1 MKSTSTAPTSVSDR
15 YAVYL
20 IATSSLL
27 ISVNGFMLRSIESAN
42 EWQVI
47 FGRQVFFTPAILI
60 FLLIR
65 YRGQLLRLA
74 LETGWAGL
82 GAGICLGLAN
92 PTVILAMTH
101 TTVANAM
108 FILGACPLITAVLAR
123 IFLGERLSGAT
134 LVAIMVAMIGIGIML
149 ADGLGAGSSLGNG
162 LALLCALLFSVFVI
176 LLRVGKD
183 RNMLPTS
190 IIGGAIGAL
199 VGLAGAGFDYHLT
212 MHDGLLCLIW
222 GGGIV
227 TVVHF
232 LFIQGSRH
240 VPGAE
245 IMLITLIEFTLGP
258 MWVWIGFGEK
268 PSTLVLAGGILVLAA
283 VAGRSVILM
292 RSQKKPDCKSHRE
305 VQQRR

>member
-1 MKSTSTAPTSVSDR
+1 
-15 YAVYL
+15 
-20 IATSSLL
+20 
-27 ISVNGFMLRSIESAN
+27 MLRSIESAN

-47 FGRQVFFTPAILI
+47 FGRQAFFTPAILLV
-60 FLLIR
+60 LLIR
-65 YRGQLLRLA
+65 YRTQLLRLT
-74 LETGWAGL
+74 LEAGWVGLAAGM
-82 GAGICLGLAN
+82 CLGLAN

-108 FILGACPLITAVLAR
+108 FILGACPLITAVFAR

-134 LVAIMVAMIGIGIML
+134 LIAIMIAMIGIGIML

-162 LALLCALLFSVFVI
+162 LALLCALFFSMFVI
-176 LLRVGKD
+176 FLRVGKH
-183 RNMLPTS
+183 RNMLPSS
-190 IIGGAIGAL
+190 IVGGAIGAL

-212 MHDGLLCLIW
+212 VHDGLLCLMW

-227 TVVHF
+227 TIVHF

-258 MWVWIGFGEK
+258 MWVWIGFGER
-268 PSTLVLAGGILVLAA
+268 PSNLALLGGSMVLTA
-283 VAGRSVILM
+283 VAFRALILM
-292 RSQKKPDCKSHRE
+292 KQNRRSQA
-305 VQQRR
+305 

>member
-1 MKSTSTAPTSVSDR
+1 VTPTPTAPTSVSER
-15 YAVYL
+15 YAVWL
-20 IATSSLL
+20 IAASSLL

-47 FGRQVFFTPAILI
+47 FGRQAFFTPAILLV
-60 FLLIR
+60 LLIR
-65 YRGQLLRLA
+65 YRAQLLRLV
-74 LETGWAGL
+74 LEAGWAGL
-82 GAGICLGLAN
+82 AAGICLGLAN

-134 LVAIMVAMIGIGIML
+134 LIAIVVAMIGIGIML

-162 LALLCALLFSVFVI
+162 LALLCALFFSMFVI
-176 LLRVGKD
+176 FLRVGKD
-183 RNMLPTS
+183 RNMLPSS

-212 MHDGLLCLIW
+212 VHDGLLCLMW

-232 LFIQGSRH
+232 LFIHGSRY

-268 PSTLVLAGGILVLAA
+268 PSALALAGGFLVLAA
-283 VAGRSVILM
+283 VAGRSIVIL
-292 RSQKKPDCKSHRE
+292 RTPDRAT
-305 VQQRR
+305 